1 MGCASSARY
10 PQTPANI
17 GDNVARNFK
26 LEYERYQGTPEQL
39 KKQAE
44 RHKARREYEKKHG
57 TLPDSVD
64 VDHKKAL
71 SKGGSSSLG
80 NLQAAPRGS
89 NRSFARTKTGAL
101 KSQTSKR
108 ERTK

>member
-1 MGCASSARY
+1 
-10 PQTPANI
+10 
-17 GDNVARNFK
+17 VARNYK
-26 LEYERYQGTPEQL
+26 MEYERYQGTPEQL

-64 VDHKKAL
+64 VDHKVAL
-71 SKGGSSSLG
+71 SKGGTSSIG
-80 NLQAAPRGS
+80 NLQAAPRS
-89 NRSFARTKTGAL
+89 ANRSFARNKNGTL

-108 ERTK
+108 ERAK